1 MGEFDGKVVIAT
13 GASTLLGQAIVRA
26 FAAEGAKVV
35 MADIDVENGQAL
47 AAELGD
53 AVAFVE
59 TDVTSD
65 DSIDS
70 CITQAVERFGGVD
83 CLINMASTYLDNGIG
98 TSREDWLTSL
108 NINLVGGQIFSQKI
122 APVMEKRGGGSIV
135 NFASIAGKVSQ
146 PGRMTYSAA
155 KAAILRITGNAAMQ
169 LNPQNIRVNSVSP
182 GWTWSS
188 IMKMATGDDRKKTDG
203 VAAPFHMFG
212 RTGNPEEVAEAVLF
226 LCSDKARFITGTD
239 IAVDGGY
246 TAMGPE
252 GMVDAVAKL
261 ME

>member
-1 MGEFDGKVVIAT
+1 MTEFSGKVAIAT
-13 GASTLLGQAIVRA
+13 GASTLLGQGIVRA
-26 FAAEGAKVV
+26 FVAAGAKVV
-35 MADIDVENGQAL
+35 MADIDTENGEAL
-47 AAELGD
+47 ARELGD
-53 AVAFVE
+53 DVVFVR

-65 DSIDS
+65 ESIDA
-70 CITQAVERFGGVD
+70 CITAAVARFGGVD
-83 CLINMASTYLDNGIG
+83 FLVNMASTYLDNGIA

-122 APVMEKRGGGSIV
+122 APEMARRGGGAIV
-135 NFASIAGKVSQ
+135 NFGSIAGKVSQ

-155 KAAILRITGNAAMQ
+155 KAAILRISGNAAMQ
-169 LNPQNIRVNSVSP
+169 LSGQNIRVNTVSP

-188 IMKMATGDDRKKTDG
+188 IMQMATGNDREKTDR

-226 LCSDKARFITGTD
+226 LCSNRARFITGTD

-261 ME
+261 MA

>member
-1 MGEFDGKVVIAT
+1 MTSMTGKVAIAT
-13 GASTLLGQAIVRA
+13 GGATLLGQAIVRG
-26 FAAEGAKVV
+26 FVREGAKVV
-35 MADIDVENGQAL
+35 IADIDAANGQAL
-47 AAELGD
+47 ADELGD
-53 AVAFVE
+53 GATFVT
-59 TDVTSD
+59 TDITSD
-65 DSIDS
+65 ASIDA
-70 CITQAVERFGGVD
+70 CIETATKLFGGVD
-83 CLINMASTYLDNGIG
+83 YLVNMASTYLDNGIG

-122 APVMEKRGGGSIV
+122 APVMARRGGGAIV
-135 NFASIAGKVSQ
+135 NFGSIAGKVSQ

-169 LNPQNIRVNSVSP
+169 LQAQNIRVNSVSP

-188 IMKMATGDDRKKTDG
+188 IMKMATGDKREKADS

-212 RTGNPEEVAEAVLF
+212 RTGNPEDVAEAVLF
-226 LCSDKARFITGTD
+226 LCSEKARFITGTD

-252 GMVDAVAKL
+252 GMIDAVAKL